1 MWAPPSRSSD
11 SPCIP
16 FGSDLGLLRILLST
30 CPRALSTTGVATTLP
45 CLRAPGLH
53 PTILTST
60 RPHTYT
66 ARTPTMLKKHAAKL
80 KLKPRSHSK
89 PARGRAL
96 SCSAPAR
103 AVTVGVRREDP
114 ARVWER
120 RCPLTPD
127 AAHELVRHGARV
139 LVQPC
144 ERRVF
149 DVREFV
155 EVRSCFPRSVRRPS
169 LHSFWPMHPRVC
181 SCSWLACECVC

>member
-1 MWAPPSRSSD
+1 
-11 SPCIP
+11 
-16 FGSDLGLLRILLST
+16 
-30 CPRALSTTGVATTLP
+30 
-45 CLRAPGLH
+45 
-53 PTILTST
+53 
-60 RPHTYT
+60 
-66 ARTPTMLKKHAAKL
+66 MLKQHATKL

-89 PARGRAL
+89 SARGRAF
-96 SCSAPAR
+96 SSSAPAR
-103 AVTVGVRREDP
+103 TVTVGVRREDP

-155 EVRSCFPRSVRRPS
+155 EVRPLLSPFRPTYIPLFVS
-169 LHSFWPMHPRVC
+169 APRVPV
-181 SCSWLACECVC
+181 SALVRDPKVKCVY